1 MKPWEYPP
9 PPILFK
15 YLPPERLH
23 VLTDCRVR
31 FSQRAAFEDDHE
43 LQPDYA
49 IFGTSDEIWR
59 FAISTGAQLSRGGL
73 PAGVI
78 VRALATDPRQQKL
91 AIENMQRHT
100 TVKDE
105 LGCFCLT
112 EFADSGRMWT
122 EYAGNEKGFVLGFDT
137 AHRGFIQ
144 QLIPRGRLGKM
155 SYSDEPFGSAL
166 GAVEDEGAGVMFRKR
181 MRYAFER
188 EWRIVRL
195 LKGLEQ
201 SSTTGHLSIS
211 PEETCHAG
219 GRPRPYPLQHA
230 SGALEVSSHF
240 QHLFSQTMIHGRAD
254 FSFARPQAGSWP
266 ALASHHQSWG
276 ELLADERPSIPE
288 VLGRVDKAISVRHF
302 GV

>member
-9 PPILFK
+9 PPVLFK
-15 YLPPERLH
+15 YLLPERLH

-91 AIENMQRHT
+91 AIENLQRHT

-166 GAVEDEGAGVMFRKR
+166 GAVEDEGAGVMFRKP
-181 MRYAFER
+181 MKYAFER

-195 LKGLEQ
+195 LKRLKQRNHGLFLSPFDPASVCRIIMRPTCAVEPQLREIISTDARYHHLQIEVQVPQ
-201 SSTTGHLSIS
+201 SAAT
-211 PEETCHAG
+211 
-219 GRPRPYPLQHA
+219 
-230 SGALEVSSHF
+230 
-240 QHLFSQTMIHGRAD
+240 
-254 FSFARPQAGSWP
+254 
-266 ALASHHQSWG
+266 
-276 ELLADERPSIPE
+276 
-288 VLGRVDKAISVRHF
+288 
-302 GV
+302 